1 MVDTHFQLPKDKIK
15 RFTSNYVNDI
25 PIIFRK
31 IANIMGIKIS
41 PEGELTVADHAESS
55 EYLENITLFSGG
67 SGLVSTTKDYLQFC
81 KMILNK
87 GELNGIRILS
97 PKTIQLMT
105 EDHLKFLPHQGGP
118 VSLPNDGTSF
128 GLGFSLVKNTAA
140 KEIIG
145 SVGTHGWA
153 GAAGTWFGIDPQEN
167 MISILMLQLYDFEK
181 LKLSKRFQVMV
192 YQSII
197 E

>member
-1 MVDTHFQLPKDKIK
+1 MKNSI
-15 RFTSNYVNDI
+15 
-25 PIIFRK
+25 
-31 IANIMGIKIS
+31 
-41 PEGELTVADHAESS
+41 
-55 EYLENITLFSGG
+55 
-67 SGLVSTTKDYLQFC
+67 
-81 KMILNK
+81 
-87 GELNGIRILS
+87 
-97 PKTIQLMT
+97 
-105 EDHLKFLPHQGGP
+105 LKFLPYQGVP
-118 VSLPNDGTSF
+118 VSLRNDGTSF
-128 GLGFSLVKNTAA
+128 GLVFSIVKNTAA

-167 MISILMLQLYDFEK
+167 MISILMVQLYDFEK

>member
-1 MVDTHFQLPKDKIK
+1 
-15 RFTSNYVNDI
+15 
-25 PIIFRK
+25 
-31 IANIMGIKIS
+31 
-41 PEGELTVADHAESS
+41 
-55 EYLENITLFSGG
+55 
-67 SGLVSTTKDYLQFC
+67 
-81 KMILNK
+81 MILNK

-128 GLGFSLVKNTAA
+128 GLGFSIVKNTAA

-167 MISILMLQLYDFEK
+167 MISILMIQLYDFEK